1 MMVPGL
7 AFLVVFNYLPMYG
20 ILIAFKDFDIDRGIL
35 GSPWA
40 GLKYFRQLVE
50 IQGIWNVVY
59 NTFRISVLKIL
70 IMFPFP
76 ILFALLLNEVR
87 HMRFKRVVQTI
98 SYLPHFLSW
107 VIVAGLIMDLLS
119 PATGV
124 AGLIMRSLNLEPQ
137 VLITNSG
144 WFVPILIVSEMW
156 KEVGW
161 GVVVFLASIAG
172 IDPSLYE
179 SARIDGAGRFKQATH
194 ITLPGLIPV
203 ITVLF
208 ILNAGGVLD
217 AGFDQIFNLYSPL
230 VYGVA
235 DIIDT
240 YIYRMGLTRAQY
252 SFATALGLVRNL
264 ISFGLIVFVNF
275 LARRS
280 SEYALW

>member
-7 AFLVVFNYLPMYG
+7 AFLFVFNYLPMYG
-20 ILIAFKDFDIDRGIL
+20 ILIAFKEFDIDRGIL

-50 IQGIWNVVY
+50 IRGIWNVVY
-59 NTFRISVLKIL
+59 NTLRISLLKIV

-76 ILFALLLNEVR
+76 ILFALLLNEIR

-107 VIVAGLIMDLLS
+107 VIVAGLVMDLLS
-119 PATGV
+119 PSTGV
-124 AGLIMRSLNLEPQ
+124 AGLIMRALGLQPQ
-137 VLITNSG
+137 VLLTNTN

-179 SARIDGAGRFKQATH
+179 SARIDGAGRFKQAIH
-194 ITLPGLIPV
+194 ITLPGLVPV

-208 ILNAGGVLD
+208 ILNAGGVFD

-230 VYGVA
+230 VYSVA